1 MSNKTPANMSLCSFS
16 SLLSLIAIIIIVN
29 CMLFLVLALKSI
41 HVHWEPNNDIH
52 DYMFDVCATTQ
63 KSQLVHTIVLHVH
76 TQLITC
82 TSSKW
87 IPVG

>member
-1 MSNKTPANMSLCSFS
+1 MIFMTTCLMC
-16 SLLSLIAIIIIVN
+16 
-29 CMLFLVLALKSI
+29 
-41 HVHWEPNNDIH
+41 
-52 DYMFDVCATTQ
+52 VCVTTQ